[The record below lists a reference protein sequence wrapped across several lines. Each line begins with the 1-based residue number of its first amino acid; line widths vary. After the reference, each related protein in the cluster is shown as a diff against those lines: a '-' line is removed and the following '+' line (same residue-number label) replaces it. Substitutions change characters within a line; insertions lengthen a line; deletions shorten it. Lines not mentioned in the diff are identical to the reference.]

1 MSSPHCQ
8 LSGVFA
14 KFVYLFQ
21 FQFVNSFL
29 SLFYIAFYL
38 QDMEKLKEVIVC
50 FEMINPGTNTLFICT
65 CVRLLSVCYIM
76 SM

>member
-1 MSSPHCQ
+1 MSSPYCQ
-8 LSGVFA
+8 QSGVFS

-38 QDMEKLKEVIVC
+38 QDMEKLKEVIVLSL
-50 FEMINPGTNTLFICT
+50 LFH
-65 CVRLLSVCYIM
+65 RAFSYIY
-76 SM
+76 